1 MWTSTGEDDIKLK
14 MDFAWS
20 GLARSKAYL
29 SRSSSVK
36 EMSLSHED
44 ASSASSMVVA
54 KKCGLLASKCRMS
67 A

>member
-1 MWTSTGEDDIKLK
+1 MWTSAGEDDIKLK

-36 EMSLSHED
+36 EMSL
-44 ASSASSMVVA
+44 
-54 KKCGLLASKCRMS
+54 
-67 A
+67 